1 MDPQDNT
8 FPIPP
13 AENAGGSVPP
23 AQQPAAAQPVNPFA
37 AQNPAQVP
45 DPVTGVPM
53 PAPDP
58 NTPLTP
64 QPAPAPAPQ
73 PMPQPEWQAQAQ
85 ADAAGLAPGPENPA
99 LNTPGAPLPAAPTP
113 TQTDNFVI
121 SPFSNSPT
129 AAPQPATA
137 PLPQAAPAAAA
148 IPEANTL
155 DLSNQPSLTPQPMQ
169 PGVDLASQPVQ
180 PGAMQPGVDVNPMQA
195 PMVANQSFSTPPPVA
210 TEQPI
215 PGGLPTDL
223 GTSFN
228 SDITDMA
235 MTDTTRKKGPLKF
248 IIIIVAALALMLILS
263 LILVFSARNQRKP
276 AIELNDQTVQTQ
288 TTATQPAA
296 LPDGYK
302 QVVRDCYSFGI
313 VSQTTIDFTKTAC
326 NIGAKFGA
334 TSQYSITITPSTAA
348 VGDLTTFSNT
358 LKAGTPISNDKIQ
371 LNNIDAV
378 KIVQSVS
385 GTTQQVIAV
394 IPTGKNYTFNGA
406 PVTAFTITTSYND
419 DASKTVSDNIVKTW
433 AWK

>member
-13 AENAGGSVPP
+13 AENTGGSIPP
-23 AQQPAAAQPVNPFA
+23 AQQPAAAQPANPFA

-53 PAPDP
+53 PATNV
-58 NTPLTP
+58 NTASTQQPAPASQPMP
-64 QPAPAPAPQ
+64 QPNWQAQAQADAASLPPEPENPSLTAAAPPVPAQTDNYVLSPFSNSPAPQPQPAPAPQ
-73 PMPQPEWQAQAQ
+73 PMPQP
-85 ADAAGLAPGPENPA
+85 
-99 LNTPGAPLPAAPTP
+99 
-113 TQTDNFVI
+113 VV
-121 SPFSNSPT
+121 
-129 AAPQPATA
+129 
-137 PLPQAAPAAAA
+137 AAPA
-148 IPEANTL
+148 IPDANTL
-155 DLSNQPSLTPQPMQ
+155 DLSNQPS
-169 PGVDLASQPVQ
+169 VASQPTQ
-180 PGAMQPGVDVNPMQA
+180 PGAMQPGVEVNPMAA
-195 PMVANQSFSTPPPVA
+195 PVATDPSFNTPPPPA
-210 TEQPI
+210 TEQPL

-248 IIIIVAALALMLILS
+248 IIIVVAALALMLILS

-334 TSQYSITITPSTAA
+334 TSQYSITVTPSTAA

-378 KIVQSVS
+378 KIVQSVN

-406 PVTAFTITTSYND
+406 PVTAFAITTSYND
-419 DASKTVSDNIVKTW
+419 DTSKTVSDNIVKTW

>member
-13 AENAGGSVPP
+13 AENTGGSVPP
-23 AQQPAAAQPVNPFA
+23 AQQPAAAQPANPFA
-37 AQNPAQVP
+37 AQNPVQVP

-58 NTPLTP
+58 NATAAP
-64 QPAPAPAPQ
+64 QPAAPTPQ
-73 PMPQPEWQAQAQ
+73 PMPQPQWQAQAQ
-85 ADAAGLAPGPENPA
+85 ADAASLPPEPENPS
-99 LNTPGAPLPAAPTP
+99 LTAPTNPMPAATP
-113 TQTDNFVI
+113 PPQDNYVL

-129 AAPQPATA
+129 QPQQAAPVQQPIGQPAT
-137 PLPQAAPAAAA
+137 PA
-148 IPEANTL
+148 IPDANTL
-155 DLSNQPSLTPQPMQ
+155 DLSNQPPLTP
-169 PGVDLASQPVQ
+169 QPVQ
-180 PGAMQPGVDVNPMQA
+180 PGAMQPGVEVNPMPA
-195 PMVANQSFSTPPPVA
+195 PAVADTSFNTPPVTP
-210 TEQPI
+210 EQPMS
-215 PGGLPTDL
+215 GGLPTDL

-228 SDITDMA
+228 SDITDLA

-248 IIIIVAALALMLILS
+248 IIIIVAALALMIILS

-334 TSQYSITITPSTAA
+334 TSQYSITVTPSTAA

-371 LNNIDAV
+371 LNNIDAI
-378 KIVQSVS
+378 KLVQSVN

>member
-13 AENAGGSVPP
+13 AENAGGSIPP
-23 AQQPAAAQPVNPFA
+23 AQQPAAAQPANPFA
-37 AQNPAQVP
+37 AQTPSQVP
-45 DPVTGVPM
+45 DPLTGVPM
-53 PAPDP
+53 PMADPNAVTPPQPAPAQAPLPQPEWQTQAQTDAAGLPAGPDNPSLTAP
-58 NTPLTP
+58 NTPLPAGPSPAQTDNYVISPFSSSPAAEQQPVPATPP
-64 QPAPAPAPQ
+64 QPAPAPA
-73 PMPQPEWQAQAQ
+73 
-85 ADAAGLAPGPENPA
+85 
-99 LNTPGAPLPAAPTP
+99 
-113 TQTDNFVI
+113 VI
-121 SPFSNSPT
+121 PD
-129 AAPQPATA
+129 
-137 PLPQAAPAAAA
+137 
-148 IPEANTL
+148 ANTL
-155 DLSNQPSLTPQPMQ
+155 DLSNQPALTP
-169 PGVDLASQPVQ
+169 QPVQ
-180 PGAMQPGVDVNPMQA
+180 PGTMQPGVDVSPA
-195 PMVANQSFSTPPPVA
+195 PAPTPVVADQSFNTPPPAQV
-210 TEQPI
+210 EQPMS
-215 PGGLPTDL
+215 GGLPTDL
-223 GTSFN
+223 GTSYN

-248 IIIIVAALALMLILS
+248 IIIVVAALALMIILS
-263 LILVFSARNQRKP
+263 LVLVFSARNQRKP

-313 VSQTTIDFTKTAC
+313 VSQTTIDFAKTAC

-334 TSQYSITITPSTAA
+334 NSQYSITVTPSTAA

-378 KIVQSVS
+378 KIVQSVN

>member
-13 AENAGGSVPP
+13 AENAGGSVQPP
-23 AQQPAAAQPVNPFA
+23 QQPAAAQPVNPFA

-53 PAPDP
+53 PAPTQNSGVSQP
-58 NTPLTP
+58 SVS
-64 QPAPAPAPQ
+64 PAPVQQQ
-73 PMPQPEWQAQAQ
+73 PVQPEWQAQAA
-85 ADAAGLAPGPENPA
+85 ADAAGLPAGPENPSLTQPA
-99 LNTPGAPLPAAPTP
+99 NPLPAVPTP
-113 TQTDNFVI
+113 QQTDSYVL
-121 SPFSNSPT
+121 SPFSSAPG
-129 AAPQPATA
+129 APQPAPA
-137 PLPQAAPAAAA
+137 PTA
-148 IPEANTL
+148 IPDANTL
-155 DLSNQPSLTPQPMQ
+155 DLSNQPNVTPQLAQPGMMQ
-169 PGVDLASQPVQ
+169 PGVE
-180 PGAMQPGVDVNPMQA
+180 VNP
-195 PMVANQSFSTPPPVA
+195 VATPTAGAQQFSSPPPVSA
-210 TEQPI
+210 PQPML
-215 PGGLPTDL
+215 GALPSDL

-228 SDITDMA
+228 TDITDLA
-235 MTDTTRKKGPLKF
+235 MTDTARKKGPLKF
-248 IIIIVAALALMLILS
+248 IIIIVAVVALMLILS

-296 LPDGYK
+296 LPEGYK

-334 TSQYSITITPSTAA
+334 TSQYSIIITPSTAA

-371 LNNIDAV
+371 LNNIEAV
-378 KIVQSVS
+378 KIVQSVN
-385 GTTQQVIAV
+385 GATQQVIAV
-394 IPTGKNYTFNGA
+394 IPTGKNYTFNSL

-419 DASKTVSDNIVKTW
+419 ETSKTVSDNIVKTW